1 MVRTILL
8 CIAIV
13 LLTINVILT
22 IKEALL
28 YYPFSD
34 HPGRIRGT
42 SVHMRG
48 ASGAH
53 ENRIS
58 RGVLEI
64 DGLKYNVVWY
74 ILDGQFVDEKER

>member
-13 LLTINVILT
+13 LLTINIILT

-34 HPGRIRGT
+34 HPGRIRGACAKGRLDKGT
-42 SVHMRG
+42 GWV
-48 ASGAH
+48 
-53 ENRIS
+53 
-58 RGVLEI
+58 EI
-64 DGLKYNVVWY
+64 DGMKYNVEWY
-74 ILDGQFVDEKER
+74 IIGRKGKRDGV

>member
-13 LLTINVILT
+13 LLTINIILT

-34 HPGRIRGT
+34 HPGRIRGACT
-42 SVHMRG
+42 QGRLDKGTGWV
-48 ASGAH
+48 
-53 ENRIS
+53 
-58 RGVLEI
+58 EI
-64 DGLKYNVVWY
+64 DGMRYTVEWY
-74 ILDGQFVDEKER
+74 IIGRKGKDDGI